1 MRAIRRSLGAAI
13 LAALLLGLAPRTAT
27 ACAIDNVASL
37 LADGVP
43 AMLTTSVPRGATP
56 WAPFTVAQAIASGAP
71 VRLAEAPADLA
82 RTLPPAVRAAPYRW
96 AFGDGGTS
104 LGHAVVHRYAHA
116 GTYRLTVSGYDRG
129 ARRWFAFGEAV
140 LRVVPADQ
148 VVGANLGYDA
158 LQGVIAL
165 SGVTWPVNGVIVVL
179 VLVLLVRRTRGT
191 VAGRSRRARPQ
202 LGVRRCDAAGAAER
216 RGARLSISHNPAPLY
231 GPRGASNGPI

>member
-1 MRAIRRSLGAAI
+1 MRAIRLSLGAAL
-13 LAALLLGLAPRTAT
+13 LATLLLGVPPRTAT

-43 AMLTTSVPRGATP
+43 AMLTTAAPHGTAP
-56 WAPFTVAQAIASGAP
+56 WASFTVAQAIASGAS
-71 VRLAEAPADLA
+71 VRLVEEPADLA
-82 RTLPPAVRAAPYRW
+82 RTLPLAVRAAPYRW
-96 AFGDGGTS
+96 AFGDGAAS
-104 LGHAVVHRYAHA
+104 LGHAVVHRYARA

-129 ARRWFAFGEAV
+129 ARHWFAFDQAI

-165 SGVTWPVNGVIVVL
+165 SGVTWPVDGVIIAL

-191 VAGRSRRARPQ
+191 
-202 LGVRRCDAAGAAER
+202 GA
-216 RGARLSISHNPAPLY
+216 
-231 GPRGASNGPI
+231 